1 MSSIGQ
7 WAHRRDGKSHLIES
21 MVADRFVMRCGREME
36 QYPGI
41 GSRVLVFGVPTWTNP
56 ACSQCDGPTA
66 ELPTLNTRG
75 EAP

>member
-7 WAHRRDGKSHLIES
+7 WAHRRGQKSHYIES

-41 GSRVLVFGVPTWTNP
+41 GSRVLVFGDPTWSNP
-56 ACSQCDGPTA
+56 ACVQCDGHQ
-66 ELPTLNTRG
+66 PTLSTRG
-75 EAP
+75 TAP